1 MEQETPVR
9 DRVLAIVSLIAQYVM
24 EEPELFNERDI
35 VEQLLEEGF
44 EAEEIDA
51 AFSWMERLSFV
62 DERRPGDL
70 GLSEPTY
77 RVFTGEETQQISCEA
92 RGFLVRLRALGIL
105 NDDLQEEIIDKAVQL
120 SEDEVSLKEI
130 KALTALTL
138 FSRSQANWQREVDC
152 FMEDDW
158 SRLYH

>member
-1 MEQETPVR
+1 MEQYTPVR
-9 DRVLAIVSLIAQYVM
+9 ERVLAIVSLIAQYVM

-44 EAEEIDA
+44 AADEIDA
-51 AFSWMERLSFV
+51 AFSWMERLS
-62 DERRPGDL
+62 
-70 GLSEPTY
+70 LSDGKHDGEQQLTQPTY
-77 RVFTGEETQQISCEA
+77 RIFTGEETQQLSSEA
-92 RGFLVRLRALGIL
+92 RGFLVRLRTLGIL
-105 NDDLQEEIIDKAVQL
+105 NDDLQEEIIDKAL
-120 SEDEVSLKEI
+120 RLNEDEVSLKEI

-138 FSRSQANWQREVDC
+138 FSRTQADWHREVDC